1 MNIHISELSGAVAEP
16 REFDMTQPA
25 RRKTLAVTSS
35 QHYLRPDRNISVVV
49 PLNPYRAIYDLH
61 TRLTL
66 MYVSSRYQD

>member
-49 PLNPYRAIYDLH
+49 AA
-61 TRLTL
+61 
-66 MYVSSRYQD
+66 